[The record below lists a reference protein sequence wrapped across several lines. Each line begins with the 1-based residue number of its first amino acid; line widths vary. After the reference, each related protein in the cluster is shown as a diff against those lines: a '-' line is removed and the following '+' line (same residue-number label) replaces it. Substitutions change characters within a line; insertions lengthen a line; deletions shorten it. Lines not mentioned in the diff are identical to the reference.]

1 VLISKTD
8 EKPNK
13 FKHEEENSN
22 LKSTNF
28 NFQFLDERNDHQL
41 MSIDEPSADY
51 NNESS
56 QGHWHGQGLN
66 DLVIIGKHIEP
77 MECTWGN

>member
-1 VLISKTD
+1 
-8 EKPNK
+8 
-13 FKHEEENSN
+13 
-22 LKSTNF
+22 
-28 NFQFLDERNDHQL
+28 

-77 MECTWGN
+77 MECTWGNQNAQMDEIDEILYENYQKK